1 MTLKKTI
8 ATVKKA
14 AAVLNKPKG
23 TDKSPKEIRKD
34 IRNLLHEKFS
44 IKSK

>member
-1 MTLKKTI
+1 MKTPI
-8 ATVKKA
+8 KPAKKA
-14 AAVLNKPKG
+14 TAVLNKSKG

>member
-1 MTLKKTI
+1 MKTPI
-8 ATVKKA
+8 KPAKKA
-14 AAVLNKPKG
+14 TAAPIKPKG